1 MILSKLLIKYSAI
14 DFITNNVYLV
24 RLFIIS
30 IKVYFS
36 KFFDSYF
43 INDEQKYIAIKKD
56 QS

>member
-1 MILSKLLIKYSAI
+1 MMLRKLSIKFSVI

-36 KFFDSYF
+36 KFFNNYLIGD
-43 INDEQKYIAIKKD
+43 DKQK
-56 QS
+56 